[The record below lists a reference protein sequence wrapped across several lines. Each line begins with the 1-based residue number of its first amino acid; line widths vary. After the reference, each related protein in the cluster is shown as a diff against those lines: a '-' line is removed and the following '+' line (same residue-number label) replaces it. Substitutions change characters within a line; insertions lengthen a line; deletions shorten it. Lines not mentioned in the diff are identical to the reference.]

1 MLDSMGKRYSKLPS
15 EVLANA
21 NTFDLWVFDV
31 AVTYRNHQQEKDLMK
46 MKNPQAMTLND
57 ALADDADTDKLQ
69 EQLEKWRANQRR

>member
-57 ALADDADTDKLQ
+57 ALSDDSDTNKLQ